1 MSVQVK
7 RVVPRLAGCC
17 LLVLFMAAFAP
28 AITPADEYGPP
39 PHFDSQESEGM
50 LCMDDMET
58 EPYTD
63 ELEPVPVSHIDGG
76 CSVSELPIST

>member
-1 MSVQVK
+1 MSVEMK
-7 RVVPRLAGCC
+7 RVFPRLAGCC
-17 LLVLFMAAFAP
+17 VLVLFAAAFAP
-28 AITPADEYGPP
+28 AAIPTDEYGPP
-39 PHFDSQESEGM
+39 PHFDPEGSNGM

-63 ELEPVPVSHIDGG
+63 ELEPMPVSHVDGG

>member
-1 MSVQVK
+1 MAVEMK
-7 RVVPRLAGCC
+7 RVFPRLAGCC
-17 LLVLFMAAFAP
+17 ALVLLAAAFGP
-28 AITPADEYGPP
+28 AGIPADAYAPY
-39 PHFDSQESEGM
+39 FDSQSDGM

-63 ELEPVPVSHIDGG
+63 ELEPSPVSHVDGG

>member
-1 MSVQVK
+1 MSVEVK
-7 RVVPRLAGCC
+7 RILPRIAGCC
-17 LLVLFMAAFAP
+17 VLVLFAAGFAP
-28 AITPADEYGPP
+28 AAIPADEYA
-39 PHFDSQESEGM
+39 PHFDSVDKGM

-63 ELEPVPVSHIDGG
+63 ELEPSPVSHVDGG